1 MPLIQKIDEKKFS
14 QKRLYGSHAVGSGL
28 KLLNHHPIFLQGEG
42 FDLVGAINAV
52 GNTISDNKDAIS
64 TVASSIANMSKS
76 ISDTVKV
83 SKELE
88 KLKLLQESKRS
99 AARTK
104 GKQST
109 DVVLSPEQIASL
121 KKLGNGFVKK

>member
-28 KLLNHHPIFLQGEG
+28 KHHPIFLQGEG

>member
-1 MPLIQKIDEKKFS
+1 MPLIKKIDEKKFS

-99 AARTK
+99 AARIKSTK

-121 KKLGNGFVKK
+121 KNLVMGL